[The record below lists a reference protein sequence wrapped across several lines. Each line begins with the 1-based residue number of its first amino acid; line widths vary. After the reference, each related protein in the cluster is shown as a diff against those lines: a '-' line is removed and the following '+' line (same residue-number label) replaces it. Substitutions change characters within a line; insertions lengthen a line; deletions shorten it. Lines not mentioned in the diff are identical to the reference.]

1 MAILTSNEELFR
13 ANKCLGACVQRP
25 SHCFGKLL
33 FARRTCSQEIQ
44 SHAFRHIV
52 AHSYLKS
59 NPKVYVVVRD
69 ILNDELETVMEEYG
83 HLGITDNFKHWLAF
97 TRKRRSGSGFRLQRK
112 RQERAGARMDRGL
125 IHEAALRGNVDPNT
139 LSFFHAVR
147 VIRRKLHVGP

>member
-1 MAILTSNEELFR
+1 MPASSALLTASASSCLPEEL
-13 ANKCLGACVQRP
+13 AP
-25 SHCFGKLL
+25 
-33 FARRTCSQEIQ
+33 RRFS

-125 IHEAALRGNVDPNT
+125 IHEAALRGDVDPNP

-147 VIRRKLHVGP
+147 VIRRKMSRFPSIPPSRQESLS